1 MCIVVLPQF
10 VYLGQATFYQDRMNE
25 FLNAAKDFEITELCK
40 TSDQEDTQNMHEDL
54 QDKTNNSIETYVS
67 ESNNL
72 HTNSVVSENDFKN
85 DACAEV
91 KVSNPSIFNSVQ
103 CPECLQVFSG
113 VSNMR
118 KHHQTKHVG
127 IKFSCKECDYQA
139 TQKANLDRHKRQ
151 KHAIM
156 NNVLN

>member
-1 MCIVVLPQF
+1 MIKLTQNYF
-10 VYLGQATFYQDRMNE
+10 
-25 FLNAAKDFEITELCK
+25 FLDNNSNI
-40 TSDQEDTQNMHEDL
+40 QEDL
-54 QDKTNNSIETYVS
+54 KDKTNNSVETYLSES
-67 ESNNL
+67 ESNNW
-72 HTNSVVSENDFKN
+72 HSSSVASEHNSKN
-85 DACAEV
+85 DACTEV
-91 KVSNPSIFNSVQ
+91 KVSNPSIYNSVQ